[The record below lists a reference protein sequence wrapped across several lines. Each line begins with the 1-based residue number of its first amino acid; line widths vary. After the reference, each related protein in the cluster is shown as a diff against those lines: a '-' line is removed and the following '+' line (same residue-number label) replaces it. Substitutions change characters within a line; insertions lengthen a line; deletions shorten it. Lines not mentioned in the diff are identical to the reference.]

1 MQPHDHTPDAA
12 TAFREAISQWQ
23 LAART
28 EVKRASSLPS
38 SMFDATDAMVEAR
51 LVETVEVM
59 MRLLQ
64 RPGEP
69 EAADRASGEHLERR
83 TEQVSTDELQALP
96 GKILRDV
103 ADADLDD
110 LVASEY
116 LNLLIDACTTGDA
129 VVQRGARELLARD
142 FAVPTTADLDEAA
155 AAISRSL
162 QAVGGGDDGGP
173 PLDRRRL
180 AELCGAI
187 AATVVTPADRD
198 GAAQR

>member
-1 MQPHDHTPDAA
+1 MGPHDHNPDAA

-51 LVETVEVM
+51 LGETVDVM

-64 RPGEP
+64 RPNASGT
-69 EAADRASGEHLERR
+69 ADRASGEHLERR

-96 GKILRDV
+96 GKIRRDV

-129 VVQRGARELLARD
+129 AVQR
-142 FAVPTTADLDEAA
+142 T
-155 AAISRSL
+155 
-162 QAVGGGDDGGP
+162 
-173 PLDRRRL
+173 
-180 AELCGAI
+180 
-187 AATVVTPADRD
+187 
-198 GAAQR
+198 

>member
-1 MQPHDHTPDAA
+1 MGPHDHNPDAA

-51 LVETVEVM
+51 LGETVDVM

-64 RPGEP
+64 RPNASGT
-69 EAADRASGEHLERR
+69 ADRASGEHLERR

-96 GKILRDV
+96 GKIRRDV

-116 LNLLIDACTTGDA
+116 LNLLIDACTTGDTA
-129 VVQRGARELLARD
+129 VQRGARELLARD
-142 FAVPTTADLDEAA
+142 FAVPTTTDLDEAA
-155 AAISRSL
+155 AAIGRSL
-162 QAVGGGDDGGP
+162 QAVAGEEGGGP

-180 AELCGAI
+180 AELSGAI
-187 AATVVTPADRD
+187 AATVVAPADPD

>member
-1 MQPHDHTPDAA
+1 MGPHDHTPDAA

-28 EVKRASSLPS
+28 EIKRASSLPS

-51 LVETVEVM
+51 LGETVDVM

-64 RPGEP
+64 RPNASGT
-69 EAADRASGEHLERR
+69 ADRASGEHLERR

-96 GKILRDV
+96 GKIRRDV

-129 VVQRGARELLARD
+129 PTRQAARELLAQD
-142 FAVPTTADLDEAA
+142 FAVAASADLDVAAEALSA
-155 AAISRSL
+155 CLRDV
-162 QAVGGGDDGGP
+162 VGARCDDDED
-173 PLDRRRL
+173 LRRL
-180 AELCGAI
+180 EELCGAI
-187 AATVVTPADRD
+187 AATVVVSAGDDGEDPA
-198 GAAQR
+198 